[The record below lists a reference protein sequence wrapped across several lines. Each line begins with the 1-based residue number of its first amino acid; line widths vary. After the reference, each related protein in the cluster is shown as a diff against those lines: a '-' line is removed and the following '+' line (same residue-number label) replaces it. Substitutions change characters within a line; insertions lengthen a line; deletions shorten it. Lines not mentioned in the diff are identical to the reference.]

1 MYAII
6 SDWMPFVTE
15 AEAEAPTQHSAKGYN
30 ANRREEEFRAAL
42 DSYITDYRKHR
53 DLIADKSARQLQK
66 NQTPLGR
73 RTAKMLNF
81 QPWF

>member
-15 AEAEAPTQHSAKGYN
+15 AETEAPTQHSAKGNN

-42 DSYITDYRKHR
+42 DSYIADYHKHR
-53 DLIADKSARQLQK
+53 AMIAHKCGQQI
-66 NQTPLGR
+66 PE
-73 RTAKMLNF
+73 
-81 QPWF
+81 